1 MIHEWIACD
10 IKILKIFMK
19 VETSLTE
26 DNYDLVEKADFFE
39 QLELYGD

>member
-1 MIHEWIACD
+1 
-10 IKILKIFMK
+10 MK